1 MTTRRELLRLAA
13 QTATATVLAAHG
25 GAAAAQSQAHRTTE
39 RRGLPLLD
47 LQKRFVDP

>member
-47 LQKRFVDP
+47 LQQRFVDP